1 MFDATR
7 NAQNRCDTPSNKALL
22 RQHLLQKRELMPESE
37 RQHASSVICQSL
49 AKFSV
54 LSEAETIAA
63 FWPIRSEV
71 DLTAL
76 LVAWSAQGK
85 RIALP
90 VMKPDGLI
98 FRLWH
103 PEAKVQKKAFGIIEP
118 EPDNEEISP
127 SILLVPLVG
136 FDRSRN
142 RLGYGKGYY
151 DRAIARLQNTKSL
164 MTIGI
169 AFAMQEVACI
179 PVESHDQ
186 PLDLIVTEAERI
198 GVVSCP
204 A

>member
-22 RQHLLQKRELMPESE
+22 RQELLRQRNLMPESE
-37 RQHASSVICQSL
+37 RQRASHAICQSL
-49 AKFSV
+49 AKLPL

-71 DLTAL
+71 DLSAL
-76 LVAWSAQGK
+76 LTAWAAQGK

-90 VMKPDGLI
+90 VMRPDGLI
-98 FRLWH
+98 FRHWH
-103 PEAKVQKKAFGIIEP
+103 PEASVQEKAFGIVEP

-151 DRAIARLQNTKSL
+151 DRAITRLQNAKSL

-169 AFAMQEVACI
+169 AFAMQEVTCI

-186 PLDLIVTEAERI
+186 PLDLIVTEAEWI
-198 GVVSCP
+198 GV
-204 A
+204 AKRTA